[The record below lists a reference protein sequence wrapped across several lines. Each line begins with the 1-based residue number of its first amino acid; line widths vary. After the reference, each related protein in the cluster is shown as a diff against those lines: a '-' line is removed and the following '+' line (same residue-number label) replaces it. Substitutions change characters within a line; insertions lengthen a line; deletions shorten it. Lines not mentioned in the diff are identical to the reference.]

1 MPDGVACL
9 WIQLFQLLEER
20 LCGGAISGLLVG
32 TQLELFLVMLLLGI
46 LLDVSLLTQ
55 AQRTDNGQR
64 HLLHPELG
72 RHRREL
78 PLEGEVH
85 QGSMDD
91 VILVMAKGYLGTT
104 QLLSDIEELL
114 AALPG
119 TEETGG
125 LLFALARR
133 RTVGSGGAYVGSSR
147 KAGGNDV
154 ERNTEAVAERLQVG
168 GVCLVMNI
176 VHADM
181 QGLNGEVGDVDL

>member
-1 MPDGVACL
+1 MPEGVARL

-20 LCGGAISGLLVG
+20 LCGGAIGGLLVRA
-32 TQLELFLVMLLLGI
+32 QLELFLVMLLLGI

-78 PLEGEVH
+78 SLEGEVH

-91 VILVMAKGYLGTT
+91 VVLVVAKGYLGTT
-104 QLLSDIEELL
+104 KLLSNIEELL

-119 TEETGG
+119 TEEAGG
-125 LLFALARR
+125 LSVLRF
-133 RTVGSGGAYVGSSR
+133 SR
-147 KAGGNDV
+147 NIREAGGDDV
-154 ERNTEAVAERLQVG
+154 ERNGEAVAEGLEVG

-176 VHADM
+176 VHADV
-181 QGLNGEVGDVDL
+181 QGLDSEVGDVDLGAAGEELQ